1 MSTSL
6 TLIAALSLG
15 APALKE
21 KEPVGSG
28 PGYLGITFQKDDVGL
43 MITDVKPDGP
53 AAKAGVKVNDVVMAA
68 EGTNLK
74 DAETGDFV
82 KMIGAMRPGTVVAL
96 EVKRGGDTLTLKV
109 KLGVRPKDFSPTPVP
124 IPRPPNI
131 DDQQQ

>member
-1 MSTSL
+1 MQTSL

-21 KEPVGSG
+21 KEPLGSG

-43 MITDVKPDGP
+43 MITDVKADGP
-53 AAKAGVKVNDVVMAA
+53 AAKAGVKVNDVVLAV
-68 EGTNLK
+68 EGTSLR

-82 KMIGAMRPGTVVAL
+82 KMVGGMRPGTVIAL
-96 EVKRGGDTLTLKV
+96 EVKRGADTLTLKV

-124 IPRPPNI
+124 IPPQSIP
-131 DDQQQ
+131 DGPK